1 MRRLLLDTH
10 AFLWW
15 LSDDPQLGERAR
27 AAIADERSLVF
38 VSAASGW
45 EIAIKR
51 ALGKLE
57 VDDDLDGIVE
67 EEGFEHLPIT
77 FFHGEQAG
85 ALPRLH
91 ADPFDRML
99 IAQVQA
105 EGLVLVTADEQIPQ
119 YGIRVMDAR
128 R

>member
-1 MRRLLLDTH
+1 VRRLLLDTH

-15 LSDDPQLGERAR
+15 LKNDPKLGPQAR
-27 AAIADERSLVF
+27 ASIENERNVVY

-51 ALGKLE
+51 ALGKLTAE
-57 VDDDLDGIVE
+57 DNLDALVE

-77 FFHGEQAG
+77 FFHAEQAG

-99 IAQVQA
+99 VAQAQA
-105 EGLVLVTADEQIPQ
+105 EGLVIVTSDEHIPK
-119 YGIRVMDAR
+119 YGVRVFAAGR
-128 R
+128 